1 MRYVLDTTAFSS
13 AMRRDSA
20 LLTLIKGHR
29 PNDIVTVP
37 PVIAEIHY
45 GIKRLKQASK
55 KVLLLKAER
64 DRLLSVIKI
73 LPWQSEASKKYGEI
87 KADLEHR
94 GKIIDDFDIAIAA
107 IAMSHKC
114 GVLTAN
120 LRHFERIKDL
130 ETISWL

>member
-1 MRYVLDTTAFSS
+1 MRYVLDTTAFSA

-20 LLTLIKGHR
+20 LLALLKDHR

-45 GIKRLKQASK
+45 GIIRLKNASK

-64 DRLLSVIKI
+64 DRLLSIINV

-87 KADLEHR
+87 KADLERR

-107 IAMSHKC
+107 IAMSHNC

-120 LRHFERIKDL
+120 LKHFERIKDL
-130 ETISWL
+130 ETVGWL